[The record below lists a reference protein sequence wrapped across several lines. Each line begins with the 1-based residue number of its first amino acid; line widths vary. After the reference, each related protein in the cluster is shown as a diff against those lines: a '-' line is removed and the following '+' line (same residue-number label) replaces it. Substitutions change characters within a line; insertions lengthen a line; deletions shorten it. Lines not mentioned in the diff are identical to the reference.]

1 MRDMATTRRFLLAS
15 SLARLIE
22 RERGGHRV
30 TEGYFPIC
38 ADRSSYVQ
46 LAGNAGSLVLITTGP
61 GAPVEDRTEVPR
73 AHAEALLTVTAG
85 AIDYVRTDM
94 SIGPCE
100 VRISRFITPGPL
112 DLISVEFEREE
123 EARDFLPLPW
133 FGPEVTADLDC
144 HNQMIAL
151 EGLQP
156 APEVALSNGAIDALL
171 DTLENRFASRQRP
184 LRPAAAVRAGSPRS
198 LTSPMPDTLRSF
210 DVGQDGP
217 ASDFD
222 DNEIR
227 EMARSLRPRR
237 Q

>member
-1 MRDMATTRRFLLAS
+1 MRDMTTTRRFLLAS

-22 RERGGHRV
+22 KERGGHRV

-46 LAGNAGSLVLITTGP
+46 LAGSTGSLVLITTGP
-61 GAPVEDRTEVPR
+61 GASVESRTEVPR

-85 AIDYVRTDM
+85 AVDYVRTDL

-100 VRISRFITPGPL
+100 VSIRHFITPGPL

-123 EARDFLPLPW
+123 EAREFLPLPW
-133 FGPEVTADLDC
+133 FGPEVTADHDC
-144 HNQMIAL
+144 QNQTIAL

-156 APEVALSNGAIDALL
+156 APDVALSNGAVDALL
-171 DTLENRFASRQRP
+171 DTLENRFAARQRP
-184 LRPAAAVRAGSPRS
+184 LRPAAAARAGSPRS
-198 LTSPMPDTLRSF
+198 LTSPMPDPSRPF
-210 DVGQDGP
+210 DAGQDGS
-217 ASDFD
+217 AWDFE

-237 Q
+237 R